1 MKKCKHFIIQEL
13 VSPEIFKELG
23 ENAWSLIDD
32 SMKDALDGTREHFAN
47 KYGKSAKMII
57 NNWHKSGP
65 YRYRGL
71 RPENCKV
78 GAPSSQHK
86 KRPLNAVDF
95 DVIGLTD
102 DQVKDEILANETKFY
117 AMGWRRMESR
127 KFATGWTHLD
137 RKPTKLKFI
146 LVFNP

>member
-1 MKKCKHFIIQEL
+1 MKNCKYFIIQEL
-13 VSPEIFKELG
+13 VSPEIYKEFG

-32 SMKDALDGTREHFAN
+32 SMKEALDATREHFT
-47 KYGKSAKMII
+47 GKFGPFAKMII
-57 NNWHKSGP
+57 NNWHKGGP

-71 RPENCKV
+71 RPLDCPE

-95 DVIGLTD
+95 DILTLTD
-102 DQVKDEILANETKFY
+102 DQVKDEIVANDAKFY
-117 AMGWRRMESR
+117 GMGWRRMESR
-127 KFATGWTHLD
+127 EFATGWTHLD